1 MNNPMQLMIVAP
13 WGDDI
18 GFRLGGARVV
28 IAATPE
34 TLNETLTRA
43 LTEKETGVVALPE
56 QMREW
61 ISGPVRKALGQV
73 TFPITVFYRFPGEWP
88 SGAEP
93 AGEAAEII
101 QHAIGYRLK
110 IKL

>member
-1 MNNPMQLMIVAP
+1 MNPMQLMIVAP

-18 GFRLGGARVV
+18 GFRLGGARVA

-43 LTEKETGVVALPE
+43 LAEKETGVVALPE
-56 QMREW
+56 RMREW
-61 ISGPVRKALGQV
+61 ISDPVRKALGQT
-73 TFPITVFYRFPGEWP
+73 TFPITVFYHFPGEWP
-88 SGAEP
+88 GGEDTD
-93 AGEAAEII
+93 GEAAEII
-101 QHAIGYRLK
+101 QRAIGYRLK